1 MLHPVDCGIL
11 LHPPAA
17 LFPVGPAVRG
27 KAASYIRLHRDVDHM
42 RSPLYIR
49 ALRQV
54 VFADHVC
61 ADRIWV
67 ASRLAHIDPRE
78 KS

>member
-11 LHPPAA
+11 RHPPA
-17 LFPVGPAVRG
+17 LFPVGPAAKG
-27 KAASYIRLHRDVDHM
+27 KAASYIRLHRHIDRM

-49 ALRQV
+49 APRQV
-54 VFADHVC
+54 VFVDLVC
-61 ADRIWV
+61 ADGIWV
-67 ASRLAHIDPRE
+67 ASRLAHINPRE